1 MLATLTDWFWSYVLI
16 VALLAVGIRFSLG
29 SRLVQLRLFG
39 AMFSGL
45 FHSHLGGTGRGI
57 SGFQALVVSVAGRV
71 GGGNIAGV
79 AVAITLGGP
88 GALFWMWLIALLGM
102 ATSLFECAL
111 AQLFKRRH
119 AGDDFRGGPAFYMHY
134 GLGWRWL
141 PVVYSILLL
150 ITIGI
155 GFNAVQ
161 SYAVTNSLASAFN
174 IPTWQSGVVLTLV
187 MGAIMFGGIRRI
199 ALFSEIVVPIMVV
212 GYFSAAMVVVV
223 INITE
228 VPAALLHIVRSAF
241 GLEQVVGGGLA
252 AAVMQGARRGLFSN
266 EAGLGTA
273 PNVAAV
279 ADVPHPMSQGLVQAL
294 SVFIDT
300 MVLCTCTAL
309 IILLSSVYQ
318 PDAVNLPGI
327 AMTQL
332 ALADHLGPIG
342 EPLVSIALVMFAVSS
357 IAYNCYLGEN
367 SIAYFDKLPRGS
379 LTAFRV
385 FVMAIIGWASV
396 QDLATVFAFSDLTM
410 ALLAVVNLLA
420 LWRLYPV
427 GVRLLQHFEAQRRL
441 GQQPVFQMSEMPDLT
456 LDPESW
462 GQAPDPEQTG

>member
-1 MLATLTDWFWSYVLI
+1 MLATLTDWLWSYVLI
-16 VALLAVGIRFSLG
+16 VALLAVGIRFSFG
-29 SRLVQLRLFG
+29 SRWVQIRLFG

-45 FHSHLGGTGRGI
+45 FHSHLRGTVRGI

-111 AQLFKRRH
+111 AQLFKRRQ
-119 AGDDFRGGPAFYMHY
+119 AGDYFRGGPAFYMHY
-134 GLGWRWL
+134 GLGWRWF
-141 PVVYSILLL
+141 PVLYSILLL

-161 SYAVTNSLASAFN
+161 SYSVTTSLASAFN
-174 IPTWQSGVVLTLV
+174 IPTWQSGLALTLV

-199 ALFSEIVVPIMVV
+199 ALFSEIVVPIMVI
-212 GYFSAAMVVVV
+212 GYFSAAMLVVA

-228 VPAALLHIVRSAF
+228 VPAALMLIVRSAF

-300 MVLCTCTAL
+300 MILCTCTAL

-318 PDAVNLPGI
+318 PDATSLPGI
-327 AMTQL
+327 TMTQL

-379 LTAFRV
+379 LTTFRL
-385 FVMAIIGWASV
+385 FIMAIIGWASV

-410 ALLAVVNLLA
+410 GLLAVVNLIA
-420 LWRLYPV
+420 LWYLYPV
-427 GVRLLQHFEAQRRL
+427 GLRLLQHFEAQRRQ
-441 GQQPVFQMSEMPDLT
+441 GHPPVFQMSEMPDLT
-456 LDPESW
+456 LDSESW
-462 GQAPDPEQTG
+462 GEAPDPEKTG